1 MATCPP
7 QASALWGALQGR
19 KLMSTL
25 MHIVCIR
32 PVVNLM
38 LAILQQARLKLDVK
52 KDFLSLKRK

>member
-1 MATCPP
+1 
-7 QASALWGALQGR
+7 
-19 KLMSTL
+19 